1 MKLID
6 TATGEIIADIT
17 TNHSMSIDDILSL
30 MQYTI
35 DNDTGQII
43 DGSQPLNA
51 YYDNLIIEM
60 G

>member
-1 MKLID
+1 MRLID
-6 TATGEIIADIT
+6 TSTGEIIADIT
-17 TNHSMSIDDILSL
+17 SNHSMSIDDILSL

-35 DNDTGQII
+35 DNDTGQIV
-43 DGSQPLNA
+43 DGNKPLNA